1 MAIDWGLFEYAPA
14 LIGGA
19 LIGLASALLILGA
32 GRVAGIAGIVGGALQ
47 SLVLGRAPG
56 RDAIR
61 WAFIGGLLIAPWV
74 WRLFAPLPAATSRAG
89 PALLIVAGLVVG
101 IGVRMG
107 NGCTSGHGVCGLS
120 RLSLR
125 SLANVLAF
133 MGSGVVTV
141 FVLRHVLGA

>member
-1 MAIDWGLFEYAPA
+1 MAIDWGLLEYAPA

-32 GRVAGIAGIVGGALQ
+32 GRVAGIAGVVGGALQ
-47 SLVLGRAPG
+47 SLVLGRPPG

-74 WRLFAPLPAATSRAG
+74 WRLFAPLPAAASSAG
-89 PALLIVAGLVVG
+89 PALLIAAGLVVG

-107 NGCTSGHGVCGLS
+107 DGCTSGHGVCGLS

-133 MGSGVVTV
+133 MAAGVVTV
-141 FVLRHVLGA
+141 FVLRHVLRG